1 MYVACSFHKH
11 RQTTAAH
18 CWLFCRK
25 MAHSLS
31 KTEGKYKKR
40 RKKLFFE
47 FPLLFLEFSFHSY
60 CKNWDIKNKVS
71 TDMRHRW

>member
-1 MYVACSFHKH
+1 MYVACSFYKH

-31 KTEGKYKKR
+31 KTEGKYKKEER
-40 RKKLFFE
+40 NCYL
-47 FPLLFLEFSFHSY
+47 SFRS
-60 CKNWDIKNKVS
+60 S
-71 TDMRHRW
+71 F